1 MITGSFISQLGT
13 VTVELDDGISPNINF
28 DIATVGALTYDF
40 DQTPDSVSIDK
51 VQALYNYFDISAPAF
66 NREGVDIWSRLTTAT
81 QFGGQIRASV
91 TIGEFSFGFRLRNP
105 ELSFDERSRIVKMR
119 LIPFVDTG
127 VEAST
132 VFNALSGAS
141 FPVSVQGN
149 VYQLPGVS
157 VLDWIGEALRRIFG
171 NNSPNIILPSK
182 IGLDNDDYPSD
193 LFGLASAGQR
203 SFVMLNMTDNE
214 FQEIEDGAQEFFPT
228 GTISYPRFIDP
239 PESMEVTG
247 VGTSFDTQLRR
258 FDIIFVNGNRLGTVL
273 NDPTSAT
280 LFVMRVDPGNT
291 LKEVR
296 NESFTILRPILPS
309 RIPVI
314 NSLKE
319 LAGAEGSIFGT
330 GFSRNFYVNR
340 LRKEGVTRVTLDW
353 TKIID
358 FAPSTY
364 YLSLGR
370 SFVAQ
375 RASKDRE
382 GAGVY
387 GRWPRRLITSDGETR
402 ESFLP
407 NLTEFESIT
416 TGNPGGTKGLEI
428 GLAPAYPHLN
438 KVFRRPL
445 GNSIETDSSTTV
457 LESALTRT
465 GLTSYFQALN
475 NTAGGLM
482 VEFSILGA
490 FSLKPW
496 DIFQFDTRAPEKY
509 QDRQWR
515 ITSIAYDIINNVARV
530 KAYQIDDIRTPVF
543 ADNPISFGIN
553 ASFGQGLLPKGLFSS
568 VQAQIGEAIG
578 DVQDVLFVT
587 ARNYSGTITE
597 LLVNKAGDFDE
608 ADFPGGIIALKGW
621 PVKVMNSITLE
632 TFDAVLAEDLKVVDR
647 VVKTEPLDLGLNTLV
662 AGSYLYVSER
672 QILAGI
678 ITGDFA
684 VRIFAESSSIGVL
697 RQPVSGLTESLPV
710 RLFAPVIAG
719 QDFVLQSIG
728 GQPYYLTVSVS
739 ANVGATEL
747 DIRDAGGAGQF
758 VEAPAGAFLIADGR
772 FNRASINVDPGRVQ
786 IGVEAER
793 EANGIGVI
801 VLGIFADTTV
811 TELRVSTKRLGLGIG
826 ETLDLLDGTKIIVV
840 PRGGTGTQEFVV
852 DGAQSLSDSVN
863 TPIAVQSKLITEPVA
878 FGSNVVQPAWNQ
890 TGEITVQAGRIDL
903 LVTEVNGLDTSLAG
917 LTLEVGELEQDVGDL
932 QTDVG
937 VIGARTVL
945 FTDVNGNIASIELI
959 SGTTG
964 SAIGIKADQVLV
976 DAGQTVFINSLKS
989 EGFVTDDDL
998 PTTFGNITIRSA
1010 TAPTTRPDTT
1020 ALVAGD
1026 RWLKSDA
1033 GELPHVWTGSVWAQ
1047 EYVIIDGGSVSV
1059 GTILSANYNFV
1070 SGDFATAGS
1079 SFDLSQGNIISSQF
1093 SIINGNA
1100 KFKGALE
1107 AASGTFAGSLDAA
1120 SGTFAGSL
1128 DAASGTFA
1136 GSLDAASGTFAGAL
1150 SGGTIEIGTGNN
1162 VFKADAN
1169 GIYLGNTTFASAPFR
1184 VTPAG
1189 VLTATG
1195 ASITGAITADSL
1207 ALNGAMS
1214 LGASG
1219 SINLN
1224 GNFLVDSSGFMSA
1237 NGANIAGTITATAG
1251 TVGGISIANNQINSA
1266 NNAFIVTDA
1275 GALTA
1280 TNATITG
1287 AITATSGSFTGTVS
1301 TDNITATGGTVGGF
1315 TLDSTSLIA
1324 GTGATRI
1331 SLHTTNGIHLGN
1343 NTFASAP
1350 FRVTPAGD
1358 LTANNATVTG
1368 TFTIEGGEFNAV
1380 IPVND
1385 LGGIKSNNYVAGTS
1399 GWQIDGD
1406 GDAEFNNVTVRG
1418 NLDGVTGSLG
1428 ALNVDGVLTIGA
1440 TGSLDWSG
1448 GLIDT
1453 AGIKLTYGGYNS
1465 TPGSA
1470 LRYLD
1475 GSTEK
1480 VVIHAVDAEG
1490 SPSIQAQI
1498 NDNGGVF
1505 VFNIGSGLDLSDRPR
1520 VVRQEILS
1528 PSFRGTYKSADGTA
1542 GLTETIVF
1550 NDSVTNETNTVT
1562 IKNGLITAWT
1572 QTV

>member
-127 VEAST
+127 VATRQVFQLLGEGST
-132 VFNALSGAS
+132 GQFFTPRGQLNT
-141 FPVSVQGN
+141 FPVHSVE
-149 VYQLPGVS
+149 
-157 VLDWIGEALRRIFG
+157 DWIKASLKIVFG
-171 NNSPNIILPSK
+171 NNYPNI
-182 IGLDNDDYPSD
+182 
-193 LFGLASAGQR
+193 FLASKSGAQNMPDDIFDISTNDQQV
-203 SFVMLNMTDNE
+203 SFCMVDTFNASTQSDRFLPLL
-214 FQEIEDGAQEFFPT
+214 DGANQFFPT
-228 GTISYPRFIDP
+228 GTISFDQLGEGDIPSTILI
-239 PESMEVTG
+239 TG
-247 VGTSFDTQLRR
+247 VGTSFLSQLQIGDEIYIDTQEVGSVTLIQTDLLITIRPSQR
-258 FDIIFVNGNRLGTVL
+258 IPRDGRSNQKFD
-273 NDPTSAT
+273 
-280 LFVMRVDPGNT
+280 
-291 LKEVR
+291 
-296 NESFTILRPILPS
+296 ILRPIVPS
-309 RIPVI
+309 SIPALNV
-314 NSLKE
+314 LKD

-375 RASKDRE
+375 RASKDRT
-382 GAGVY
+382 GAAFY
-387 GRWPRRLITSDGETR
+387 GEWPLKAVNQLPSQDFGQQDSAI
-402 ESFLP
+402 P

-428 GLAPAYPHLN
+428 GLAPAYPMLN
-438 KVFRRPL
+438 KVNRVQGIFF
-445 GNSIETDSSTTV
+445 GNSTITTP
-457 LESALTRT
+457 ESALTRT

-482 VEFSILGA
+482 VEFSVLDA

-543 ADNPISFGIN
+543 AENPISFGIN

-647 VVKTEPLDLGLNTLV
+647 VVKIEPLDLGLNTLV

-793 EANGIGVI
+793 EANGIAVTTAPINAGAVTSIPVTNAQTLTLRDGDHLI
-801 VLGIFADTTV
+801 VTDRTGAFVDLTVTGEQSVTSGTTV
-811 TELRVSTKRLGLGIG
+811 INASGTATVDIG
-826 ETLDLLDGTKIIVV
+826 A
-840 PRGGTGTQEFVV
+840 
-852 DGAQSLSDSVN
+852 GAQ
-863 TPIAVQSKLITEPVA
+863 VA
-878 FGSNVVQPAWNQ
+878 QPAWNQ
-890 TGEITVQAGRIDL
+890 TGEINVQAGRIDL

-1010 TAPTTRPDTT
+1010 TAPLTRPDGS

-1107 AASGTFAGSLDAA
+1107 AASGTFAGSLDAV
-1120 SGTFAGSL
+1120 SGTF
-1128 DAASGTFA
+1128 T
-1136 GSLDAASGTFAGAL
+1136 GAL

-1169 GIYLGNTTFASAPFR
+1169 GIYLGNATFASAPFR

-1275 GALTA
+1275 GVLTA

-1572 QTV
+1572 QIV

>member
-193 LFGLASAGQR
+193 LFGLASTGQR
-203 SFVMLNMTDNE
+203 SFVMLNMSDNE

-228 GTISYPRFIDP
+228 GTISYPPFIDP
-239 PESMEVTG
+239 PDTMEVTG

-258 FDIIFVNGNRLGTVL
+258 FDIIFINGNRLGTVL

-280 LFVMRVDPGNT
+280 LFVMRVDKGNT
-291 LKEVR
+291 LNEVR
-296 NESFTILRPILPS
+296 EESFTILRPILPS

-314 NSLKE
+314 NSLKD

-387 GRWPRRLITSDGETR
+387 GRWPRRPITSDGEAR

-438 KVFRRPL
+438 KVFRLPL
-445 GNSIETDSSTTV
+445 GNSLFTDSSTTV

-578 DVQDVLFVT
+578 DIQDVLFVT

-647 VVKTEPLDLGLNTLV
+647 VVKIEPLDLGLNTLV

-747 DIRDAGGAGQF
+747 DIRDAGGQGQF

-793 EANGIGVI
+793 EANGIAVTTAPINAGAVTSIPVTNAQTLTLRDGDHLI
-801 VLGIFADTTV
+801 VTDRTGAFVDLTVTGEQSVTSGTTV
-811 TELRVSTKRLGLGIG
+811 INASGTATADIG
-826 ETLDLLDGTKIIVV
+826 A
-840 PRGGTGTQEFVV
+840 
-852 DGAQSLSDSVN
+852 GAQ
-863 TPIAVQSKLITEPVA
+863 VA
-878 FGSNVVQPAWNQ
+878 QPAWNQ
-890 TGEITVQAGRIDL
+890 TGEINVQAGRIDL

-1010 TAPTTRPDTT
+1010 TAPLTRPDGS

-1128 DAASGTFA
+1128 DAVSGTFA
-1136 GSLDAASGTFAGAL
+1136 GSLDAVSGTFTGAL

-1169 GIYLGNTTFASAPFR
+1169 GIYLGNATFASAPFR

-1275 GALTA
+1275 GVLTA

-1572 QTV
+1572 QIV

>member
-149 VYQLPGVS
+149 VYQLPGIS

-193 LFGLASAGQR
+193 LFGLASTGQY
-203 SFVMLNMTDNE
+203 SFAMLNMTDNE

-228 GTISYPRFIDP
+228 GTISYPPFIDP
-239 PESMEVTG
+239 PDTMEVTG

-280 LFVMRVDPGNT
+280 LFVMRVDKGNT
-291 LKEVR
+291 LNEVR
-296 NESFTILRPILPS
+296 EESFTILRPILPS

-314 NSLKE
+314 NSLKD

-387 GRWPRRLITSDGETR
+387 GRWPRRPITQDGEVR

-647 VVKTEPLDLGLNTLV
+647 VVKIEPLDLGLNTLV

-747 DIRDAGGAGQF
+747 DIRDASGAGQF

-793 EANGIGVI
+793 EANGIAVTTAPINAGAVTSIPVTNAQTLTLRDGDHLI
-801 VLGIFADTTV
+801 VTDRTGAFVDLTVTGEQSVTSGTTV
-811 TELRVSTKRLGLGIG
+811 INA
-826 ETLDLLDGTKIIVV
+826 
-840 PRGGTGTQEFVV
+840 TGTATA
-852 DGAQSLSDSVN
+852 DIGAGAQ
-863 TPIAVQSKLITEPVA
+863 VA
-878 FGSNVVQPAWNQ
+878 QPAWNQ
-890 TGEITVQAGRIDL
+890 TGEINVQAGRIDQV
-903 LVTEVNGLDTSLAG
+903 VTEVNGLDTSLAG
-917 LTLEVGELEQDVGDL
+917 LTLEVGEIEQDVTTFRQTGRFAVTNDVVGFTGLLSTAVSGTTTSLEVGTASDFDLIVGDVL
-932 QTDVG
+932 RLAPGTPEQTDVVVATAISG
-937 VIGARTVL
+937 GAGNHTIAIDSIALPPIGSGAQIRFAEGVRPELQIFPLIPLQLYSGQRVLIGAEVLTLSANYTLVASTNETIAFNTPITLTTYMSPSFALDVTEPGVEISNKTSVIGARAVL
-945 FTDVNGNIASIELI
+945 QTDSSGNLAEVSLF
-959 SGTTG
+959 SGPTG
-964 SAIGIKADQVLV
+964 SDIKIKADFIVLEGQTTFLTDFYKNLSATSFVIVSDTAPDERPTTPTPTSLEIGDVWINTTGGLDLPYNWNGTGWIRGFTVV
-976 DAGQTVFINSLKS
+976 DAGNVTTGTLNANNVTIRASDSATTFVEINSSGITGKADDVVNFYLPNNTTDKPILKNFKLDRILIERRGPDDEPNQIVFS
-989 EGFVTDDDL
+989 GSNFFGLGDVEEGFEMGAIGPFL
-998 PTTFGNITIRSA
+998 TI
-1010 TAPTTRPDTT
+1010 
-1020 ALVAGD
+1020 
-1026 RWLKSDA
+1026 
-1033 GELPHVWTGSVWAQ
+1033 
-1047 EYVIIDGGSVSV
+1047 
-1059 GTILSANYNFV
+1059 F
-1070 SGDFATAGS
+1070 
-1079 SFDLSQGNIISSQF
+1079 
-1093 SIINGNA
+1093 
-1100 KFKGALE
+1100 ALE
-1107 AASGTFAGSLDAA
+1107 NF
-1120 SGTFAGSL
+1120 
-1128 DAASGTFA
+1128 
-1136 GSLDAASGTFAGAL
+1136 
-1150 SGGTIEIGTGNN
+1150 
-1162 VFKADAN
+1162 
-1169 GIYLGNTTFASAPFR
+1169 SAE
-1184 VTPAG
+1184 
-1189 VLTATG
+1189 
-1195 ASITGAITADSL
+1195 
-1207 ALNGAMS
+1207 
-1214 LGASG
+1214 
-1219 SINLN
+1219 
-1224 GNFLVDSSGFMSA
+1224 
-1237 NGANIAGTITATAG
+1237 
-1251 TVGGISIANNQINSA
+1251 VGGIPEPARGFIQLDNELSVKPLRNFIEVGVEFPDGWTRGIDINNRLTVASDFDTAAQGKIYFRFNGSSVEDEERYFVLRGLPNSA
-1266 NNAFIVTDA
+1266 TGLPS
-1275 GALTA
+1275 GALW
-1280 TNATITG
+1280 ND
-1287 AITATSGSFTGTVS
+1287 TGT
-1301 TDNITATGGTVGGF
+1301 IK
-1315 TLDSTSLIA
+1315 IA
-1324 GTGATRI
+1324 
-1331 SLHTTNGIHLGN
+1331 
-1343 NTFASAP
+1343 
-1350 FRVTPAGD
+1350 
-1358 LTANNATVTG
+1358 
-1368 TFTIEGGEFNAV
+1368 
-1380 IPVND
+1380 
-1385 LGGIKSNNYVAGTS
+1385 
-1399 GWQIDGD
+1399 
-1406 GDAEFNNVTVRG
+1406 
-1418 NLDGVTGSLG
+1418 
-1428 ALNVDGVLTIGA
+1428 
-1440 TGSLDWSG
+1440 
-1448 GLIDT
+1448 
-1453 AGIKLTYGGYNS
+1453 
-1465 TPGSA
+1465 
-1470 LRYLD
+1470 
-1475 GSTEK
+1475 
-1480 VVIHAVDAEG
+1480 
-1490 SPSIQAQI
+1490 
-1498 NDNGGVF
+1498 
-1505 VFNIGSGLDLSDRPR
+1505 
-1520 VVRQEILS
+1520 
-1528 PSFRGTYKSADGTA
+1528 
-1542 GLTETIVF
+1542 
-1550 NDSVTNETNTVT
+1550 
-1562 IKNGLITAWT
+1562 
-1572 QTV
+1572 

>member
-127 VEAST
+127 VATRQVFQLLGEGST
-132 VFNALSGAS
+132 GQFFTPRGQLNT
-141 FPVSVQGN
+141 FPVHSVE
-149 VYQLPGVS
+149 
-157 VLDWIGEALRRIFG
+157 DWIKASLKIVFG
-171 NNSPNIILPSK
+171 NNYPNI
-182 IGLDNDDYPSD
+182 
-193 LFGLASAGQR
+193 FLASKSGAQNMPDDIFDISTNDQQV
-203 SFVMLNMTDNE
+203 SFCMVDTFNASTQSDRFLPLL
-214 FQEIEDGAQEFFPT
+214 DGANQFFPT
-228 GTISYPRFIDP
+228 GTISFDQLGEGDIPSTILI
-239 PESMEVTG
+239 TG
-247 VGTSFDTQLRR
+247 VGTSFLSQLQIGDEIYIDTQEVGSVTLIQTDLLITIRPSQR
-258 FDIIFVNGNRLGTVL
+258 IPRDGRSNQKFD
-273 NDPTSAT
+273 
-280 LFVMRVDPGNT
+280 
-291 LKEVR
+291 
-296 NESFTILRPILPS
+296 ILRPIVPS
-309 RIPVI
+309 SIPALNV
-314 NSLKE
+314 LKD

-375 RASKDRE
+375 RASKDRT
-382 GAGVY
+382 GAAFY
-387 GRWPRRLITSDGETR
+387 GEWPLKAVNQLPSQDFGQQDSAI
-402 ESFLP
+402 P

-428 GLAPAYPHLN
+428 GLAPAYPMLN
-438 KVFRRPL
+438 KVNRVQGIFF
-445 GNSIETDSSTTV
+445 GNSTITTP
-457 LESALTRT
+457 ESALTRT

-647 VVKTEPLDLGLNTLV
+647 VVKIEPLDLGLNTLV

-739 ANVGATEL
+739 ADVGATEL
-747 DIRDAGGAGQF
+747 DIRDASGQGQF

-793 EANGIGVI
+793 EANGIAVTTDPINAGAVI
-801 VLGIFADTTV
+801 SIPVTNAQTLTLRDGDHLIVTDRTGAFVDLTVTGEQSVTSGTTV
-811 TELRVSTKRLGLGIG
+811 INASGTATADIG
-826 ETLDLLDGTKIIVV
+826 A
-840 PRGGTGTQEFVV
+840 
-852 DGAQSLSDSVN
+852 GAQ
-863 TPIAVQSKLITEPVA
+863 VA
-878 FGSNVVQPAWNQ
+878 QPAWNQ
-890 TGEITVQAGRIDL
+890 TGEINVQAGRIDQV
-903 LVTEVNGLDTSLAG
+903 VTEVNGLDTSLAG

-1128 DAASGTFA
+1128 DAVSGTF
-1136 GSLDAASGTFAGAL
+1136 TGAL

-1572 QTV
+1572 QIV

>member
-1 MITGSFISQLGT
+1 MT
-13 VTVELDDGISPNINF
+13 VIPIYFGQEGDTL
-28 DIATVGALTYDF
+28 LT
-40 DQTPDSVSIDK
+40 
-51 VQALYNYFDISAPAF
+51 
-66 NREGVDIWSRLTTAT
+66 EGRDNSL
-81 QFGGQIRASV
+81 
-91 TIGEFSFGFRLRNP
+91 
-105 ELSFDERSRIVKMR
+105 ELS
-119 LIPFVDTG
+119 LAT
-127 VEAST
+127 A
-132 VFNALSGAS
+132 
-141 FPVSVQGN
+141 
-149 VYQLPGVS
+149 
-157 VLDWIGEALRRIFG
+157 
-171 NNSPNIILPSK
+171 
-182 IGLDNDDYPSD
+182 GL
-193 LFGLASAGQR
+193 Q
-203 SFVMLNMTDNE
+203 
-214 FQEIEDGAQEFFPT
+214 
-228 GTISYPRFIDP
+228 
-239 PESMEVTG
+239 
-247 VGTSFDTQLRR
+247 
-258 FDIIFVNGNRLGTVL
+258 
-273 NDPTSAT
+273 
-280 LFVMRVDPGNT
+280 
-291 LKEVR
+291 
-296 NESFTILRPILPS
+296 
-309 RIPVI
+309 
-314 NSLKE
+314 
-319 LAGAEGSIFGT
+319 
-330 GFSRNFYVNR
+330 
-340 LRKEGVTRVTLDW
+340 
-353 TKIID
+353 
-358 FAPSTY
+358 
-364 YLSLGR
+364 
-370 SFVAQ
+370 
-375 RASKDRE
+375 
-382 GAGVY
+382 
-387 GRWPRRLITSDGETR
+387 
-402 ESFLP
+402 
-407 NLTEFESIT
+407 
-416 TGNPGGTKGLEI
+416 
-428 GLAPAYPHLN
+428 
-438 KVFRRPL
+438 
-445 GNSIETDSSTTV
+445 
-457 LESALTRT
+457 
-465 GLTSYFQALN
+465 SYFQALN
-475 NTAGGLM
+475 NANGGIM
-482 VEFSILGA
+482 IEFSVMGA
-490 FSLKPW
+490 TSIKPW
-496 DIFQFDTRAPEKY
+496 NSVQFDSRAPERYRDK
-509 QDRQWR
+509 QFR
-515 ITSIAYDIINNVARV
+515 ITAISYDLVNDIANI
-530 KAYQIDDIRTPVF
+530 KAYQISSITTSVIADELIDTPIDF
-543 ADNPISFGIN
+543 RFG
-553 ASFGQGLLPKGLFSS
+553 AGLLPDRLSKAVGSNISRRFIDTTDFIFRTS
-568 VQAQIGEAIG
+568 QA
-578 DVQDVLFVT
+578 L
-587 ARNYSGTITE
+587 SGTVTR
-597 LLVNKAGDFDE
+597 VYFDRD
-608 ADFPGGIIALKGW
+608 ADATGLRILKGW
-621 PVKVMNSITLE
+621 NVLLIDPISGSRQYFTVSKSSSPTENFFDVEPVE
-632 TFDAVLAEDLKVVDR
+632 
-647 VVKTEPLDLGLNTLV
+647 LGRTY
-662 AGSYLYVSER
+662 AGGSYLYVSQA
-672 QILAGI
+672 QILSGLINGAYQQQL
-678 ITGDFA
+678 FA
-684 VRIFAESSSIGVL
+684 QSQAMGVL
-697 RQPVSGLTESLPV
+697 TASVSDDDLTTELQV
-710 RLFAPVIAG
+710 VLYQNVVKG
-719 QDFVLQSIG
+719 QDFTIQSSETGEI
-728 GQPYYLTVSVS
+728 YTLTV
-739 ANVGATEL
+739 GE
-747 DIRDAGGAGQF
+747 DALASQTVLNIADEGGAGSRF
-758 VEAPAGAFLIADGR
+758 EAPAGAFLIADGR

-793 EANGIGVI
+793 EANGIGVTSAQIEAGAVTSIPVTNAQTLTLRDGDHLI
-801 VLGIFADTTV
+801 VTDRTGAFVDLTVTGEQSVTSGTTV
-811 TELRVSTKRLGLGIG
+811 INASGTATADIG
-826 ETLDLLDGTKIIVV
+826 A
-840 PRGGTGTQEFVV
+840 
-852 DGAQSLSDSVN
+852 GAQ
-863 TPIAVQSKLITEPVA
+863 VA
-878 FGSNVVQPAWNQ
+878 QPAWNQ
-890 TGEITVQAGRIDL
+890 TGEINVQAGRIDQV
-903 LVTEVNGLDTSLAG
+903 VTEVNGLDTSLAG

-1107 AASGTFAGSLDAA
+1107 AASGTFAGSLDAV
-1120 SGTFAGSL
+1120 SGTF
-1128 DAASGTFA
+1128 T
-1136 GSLDAASGTFAGAL
+1136 GAL

-1572 QTV
+1572 QIV

>member
-127 VEAST
+127 VATRQVFQLLGEGST
-132 VFNALSGAS
+132 GQFFTPRGQLNT
-141 FPVSVQGN
+141 FPVHSVE
-149 VYQLPGVS
+149 
-157 VLDWIGEALRRIFG
+157 DWIKASLKIVFG
-171 NNSPNIILPSK
+171 NNYPNI
-182 IGLDNDDYPSD
+182 
-193 LFGLASAGQR
+193 FLASKSGAQNMPDDIFDISTNDQQV
-203 SFVMLNMTDNE
+203 SFCMVDTFNASTQSDRFLPLL
-214 FQEIEDGAQEFFPT
+214 DGANQFFPT
-228 GTISYPRFIDP
+228 GTISFDQLGEGDIPSTILI
-239 PESMEVTG
+239 TG
-247 VGTSFDTQLRR
+247 VGTSFLSQLQIGDEIYIDTQEVGSVTLIQTDLLITIRPSQR
-258 FDIIFVNGNRLGTVL
+258 IPRDGRSNQKFD
-273 NDPTSAT
+273 
-280 LFVMRVDPGNT
+280 
-291 LKEVR
+291 
-296 NESFTILRPILPS
+296 ILRPIVPS
-309 RIPVI
+309 SIPALNV
-314 NSLKE
+314 LKD

-375 RASKDRE
+375 RASKDRT
-382 GAGVY
+382 GAAFY
-387 GRWPRRLITSDGETR
+387 GEWPLKAVNQLPSQDFGQQDSAI
-402 ESFLP
+402 P

-428 GLAPAYPHLN
+428 GLAPAYPMLN
-438 KVFRRPL
+438 KVNRVQGIFF
-445 GNSIETDSSTTV
+445 GNSTITTP
-457 LESALTRT
+457 ESALTRT

-647 VVKTEPLDLGLNTLV
+647 VVKIEPLDLGLNTLV

-793 EANGIGVI
+793 EANGIAVTTAPINAGAVTSIPVTNAQTLTLRDGDHLI
-801 VLGIFADTTV
+801 VTDRTGAFVDLTVTGEQSVTSGTTV
-811 TELRVSTKRLGLGIG
+811 INASGTATVDIG
-826 ETLDLLDGTKIIVV
+826 A
-840 PRGGTGTQEFVV
+840 
-852 DGAQSLSDSVN
+852 GAQ
-863 TPIAVQSKLITEPVA
+863 VA
-878 FGSNVVQPAWNQ
+878 QPAWNQ
-890 TGEITVQAGRIDL
+890 TGEINVQAGRIDL

-1010 TAPTTRPDTT
+1010 TAPLTRPDGS

-1107 AASGTFAGSLDAA
+1107 AASGTFAGSLDAV

-1128 DAASGTFA
+1128 DAVSGTFA
-1136 GSLDAASGTFAGAL
+1136 GSLDAVSGTFTGAL

-1169 GIYLGNTTFASAPFR
+1169 GIYLGNATFASAPFR

-1275 GALTA
+1275 GVLTA

-1572 QTV
+1572 QIV

>member
-203 SFVMLNMTDNE
+203 SFVMLNMSDNE

-228 GTISYPRFIDP
+228 GTISYPPFIDP
-239 PESMEVTG
+239 PDTMEVTG

-258 FDIIFVNGNRLGTVL
+258 FDIIFINGNRLGTVL

-280 LFVMRVDPGNT
+280 LFVMRVDKGNT
-291 LKEVR
+291 LNEVR
-296 NESFTILRPILPS
+296 EESFTILRPILPS

-314 NSLKE
+314 NSLKD

-387 GRWPRRLITSDGETR
+387 GRWPRRPITSDGEAR

-438 KVFRRPL
+438 KVFRLPL
-445 GNSIETDSSTTV
+445 GNSLFTDSSTTV

-647 VVKTEPLDLGLNTLV
+647 VVKIEPLDLGLNTLV

-747 DIRDAGGAGQF
+747 DIRDAGG
-758 VEAPAGAFLIADGR
+758 
-772 FNRASINVDPGRVQ
+772 PGSSWKPQPVR
-786 IGVEAER
+786 
-793 EANGIGVI
+793 
-801 VLGIFADTTV
+801 
-811 TELRVSTKRLGLGIG
+811 SS
-826 ETLDLLDGTKIIVV
+826 
-840 PRGGTGTQEFVV
+840 
-852 DGAQSLSDSVN
+852 SL
-863 TPIAVQSKLITEPVA
+863 T
-878 FGSNVVQPAWNQ
+878 
-890 TGEITVQAGRIDL
+890 
-903 LVTEVNGLDTSLAG
+903 
-917 LTLEVGELEQDVGDL
+917 
-932 QTDVG
+932 
-937 VIGARTVL
+937 
-945 FTDVNGNIASIELI
+945 
-959 SGTTG
+959 
-964 SAIGIKADQVLV
+964 
-976 DAGQTVFINSLKS
+976 
-989 EGFVTDDDL
+989 
-998 PTTFGNITIRSA
+998 
-1010 TAPTTRPDTT
+1010 
-1020 ALVAGD
+1020 
-1026 RWLKSDA
+1026 
-1033 GELPHVWTGSVWAQ
+1033 
-1047 EYVIIDGGSVSV
+1047 GGSTVPPSM
-1059 GTILSANYNFV
+1059 L
-1070 SGDFATAGS
+1070 
-1079 SFDLSQGNIISSQF
+1079 
-1093 SIINGNA
+1093 
-1100 KFKGALE
+1100 
-1107 AASGTFAGSLDAA
+1107 
-1120 SGTFAGSL
+1120 
-1128 DAASGTFA
+1128 
-1136 GSLDAASGTFAGAL
+1136 
-1150 SGGTIEIGTGNN
+1150 
-1162 VFKADAN
+1162 
-1169 GIYLGNTTFASAPFR
+1169 
-1184 VTPAG
+1184 TP
-1189 VLTATG
+1189 VVCK
-1195 ASITGAITADSL
+1195 
-1207 ALNGAMS
+1207 
-1214 LGASG
+1214 SG
-1219 SINLN
+1219 SRPN
-1224 GNFLVDSSGFMSA
+1224 GRR
-1237 NGANIAGTITATAG
+1237 
-1251 TVGGISIANNQINSA
+1251 
-1266 NNAFIVTDA
+1266 
-1275 GALTA
+1275 
-1280 TNATITG
+1280 TG
-1287 AITATSGSFTGTVS
+1287 
-1301 TDNITATGGTVGGF
+1301 
-1315 TLDSTSLIA
+1315 L
-1324 GTGATRI
+1324 
-1331 SLHTTNGIHLGN
+1331 
-1343 NTFASAP
+1343 P
-1350 FRVTPAGD
+1350 
-1358 LTANNATVTG
+1358 
-1368 TFTIEGGEFNAV
+1368 
-1380 IPVND
+1380 
-1385 LGGIKSNNYVAGTS
+1385 
-1399 GWQIDGD
+1399 
-1406 GDAEFNNVTVRG
+1406 
-1418 NLDGVTGSLG
+1418 
-1428 ALNVDGVLTIGA
+1428 
-1440 TGSLDWSG
+1440 
-1448 GLIDT
+1448 
-1453 AGIKLTYGGYNS
+1453 
-1465 TPGSA
+1465 
-1470 LRYLD
+1470 LRL
-1475 GSTEK
+1475 
-1480 VVIHAVDAEG
+1480 
-1490 SPSIQAQI
+1490 
-1498 NDNGGVF
+1498 
-1505 VFNIGSGLDLSDRPR
+1505 LR
-1520 VVRQEILS
+1520 
-1528 PSFRGTYKSADGTA
+1528 
-1542 GLTETIVF
+1542 
-1550 NDSVTNETNTVT
+1550 
-1562 IKNGLITAWT
+1562 
-1572 QTV
+1572 

>member
-203 SFVMLNMTDNE
+203 SFVMLNMSDNE

-280 LFVMRVDPGNT
+280 LFVMRVDPGNS
-291 LKEVR
+291 LNEVR
-296 NESFTILRPILPS
+296 DESFTILRPILPS

-314 NSLKE
+314 NSIKD

-647 VVKTEPLDLGLNTLV
+647 VVKIEPLDLGLNTLV

-739 ANVGATEL
+739 ADVGATEL

-793 EANGIGVI
+793 EANGIAVTTAPINAGAVI
-801 VLGIFADTTV
+801 SIPVTNAQTLTLRDGDHLIVTDRTGAFVDLTVTGEQSVTSGTTV
-811 TELRVSTKRLGLGIG
+811 INASGTATADIG
-826 ETLDLLDGTKIIVV
+826 A
-840 PRGGTGTQEFVV
+840 
-852 DGAQSLSDSVN
+852 GAQ
-863 TPIAVQSKLITEPVA
+863 VA
-878 FGSNVVQPAWNQ
+878 QPAWNQ
-890 TGEITVQAGRIDL
+890 TGEINVQAGRIDQV
-903 LVTEVNGLDTSLAG
+903 VTEVNGLDTSLAG
-917 LTLEVGELEQDVGDL
+917 LTLEVGELEQDVTTFRQTGRFAVTNDVVGFTGLLSTAVSGTTTSLEVGTALDFDLIVGDVL
-932 QTDVG
+932 RLAPGTPEQTDVVVATAISG
-937 VIGARTVL
+937 GAGNHTIAIDSIALPPIGSGAQIRFAEGVRPELQIFPLIPLQLYSGQRVLIGAEVLTLSANYTLVASTNETIAFNTPITLTTYMSPSFALDVTEPGVEISNKTSVIGARAVL
-945 FTDVNGNIASIELI
+945 QTDVNGNLAQINLF
-959 SGTTG
+959 SGTSDSNIKIQADFIVLEGQTTFLTDFYKNLSATSFVIVSDTTPAERPTTPTPTPLEIGDVWINTTG
-964 SAIGIKADQVLV
+964 GLDLPYNWNGTGWIRGFTVV
-976 DAGQTVFINSLKS
+976 DAGNVTTGTLNANNVTIRASDSATTFVEINSS
-989 EGFVTDDDL
+989 G
-998 PTTFGNITIRSA
+998 IT
-1010 TAPTTRPDTT
+1010 
-1020 ALVAGD
+1020 G
-1026 RWLKSDA
+1026 
-1033 GELPHVWTGSVWAQ
+1033 
-1047 EYVIIDGGSVSV
+1047 
-1059 GTILSANYNFV
+1059 
-1070 SGDFATAGS
+1070 
-1079 SFDLSQGNIISSQF
+1079 
-1093 SIINGNA
+1093 
-1100 KFKGALE
+1100 
-1107 AASGTFAGSLDAA
+1107 
-1120 SGTFAGSL
+1120 
-1128 DAASGTFA
+1128 
-1136 GSLDAASGTFAGAL
+1136 
-1150 SGGTIEIGTGNN
+1150 
-1162 VFKADAN
+1162 KADDVVN
-1169 GIYLGNTTFASAPFR
+1169 FYLPNNTTDVPILRNFKVDSLIVESRTDIENPDQIIFQGRNILGNTP
-1184 VTPAG
+1184 
-1189 VLTATG
+1189 
-1195 ASITGAITADSL
+1195 
-1207 ALNGAMS
+1207 
-1214 LGASG
+1214 
-1219 SINLN
+1219 
-1224 GNFLVDSSGFMSA
+1224 
-1237 NGANIAGTITATAG
+1237 
-1251 TVGGISIANNQINSA
+1251 
-1266 NNAFIVTDA
+1266 
-1275 GALTA
+1275 
-1280 TNATITG
+1280 
-1287 AITATSGSFTGTVS
+1287 
-1301 TDNITATGGTVGGF
+1301 
-1315 TLDSTSLIA
+1315 SLITEA
-1324 GTGATRI
+1324 
-1331 SLHTTNGIHLGN
+1331 
-1343 NTFASAP
+1343 F
-1350 FRVTPAGD
+1350 D
-1358 LTANNATVTG
+1358 M
-1368 TFTIEGGEFNAV
+1368 
-1380 IPVND
+1380 
-1385 LGGIKSNNYVAGTS
+1385 
-1399 GWQIDGD
+1399 
-1406 GDAEFNNVTVRG
+1406 
-1418 NLDGVTGSLG
+1418 GVTGIFFTIDALENYAQQVGPVGEEVTVMSRGYLLFGNELEVKPLRNFLEVGVEFPEGWTTGVNVNNRLTVCANFDTAAEGKIYFRFNGSSVEDEERYFVLRGLPNSATGLPSG
-1428 ALNVDGVLTIGA
+1428 ALWND
-1440 TGSLDWSG
+1440 TG
-1448 GLIDT
+1448 
-1453 AGIKLTYGGYNS
+1453 
-1465 TPGSA
+1465 
-1470 LRYLD
+1470 
-1475 GSTEK
+1475 
-1480 VVIHAVDAEG
+1480 
-1490 SPSIQAQI
+1490 
-1498 NDNGGVF
+1498 
-1505 VFNIGSGLDLSDRPR
+1505 
-1520 VVRQEILS
+1520 
-1528 PSFRGTYKSADGTA
+1528 
-1542 GLTETIVF
+1542 
-1550 NDSVTNETNTVT
+1550 T
-1562 IKNGLITAWT
+1562 IKIA
-1572 QTV
+1572 

>member
-203 SFVMLNMTDNE
+203 SFVMLNMSDNE

-239 PESMEVTG
+239 PDTMEVTG

-258 FDIIFVNGNRLGTVL
+258 FDIIFINGNRLGTVL

-280 LFVMRVDPGNT
+280 LFVMRVDKGNT
-291 LKEVR
+291 LNEVR
-296 NESFTILRPILPS
+296 EESFTILRPILPS

-314 NSLKE
+314 NSLKD

-387 GRWPRRLITSDGETR
+387 GRWPRRPITSDGEAR

-438 KVFRRPL
+438 KVFRLPL
-445 GNSIETDSSTTV
+445 GNSLFTDSSTTV

-509 QDRQWR
+509 QHRQWR

-647 VVKTEPLDLGLNTLV
+647 VVKIEPLDLGLNTLV

-697 RQPVSGLTESLPV
+697 RQPVSGLTESLHV

-739 ANVGATEL
+739 ADVGATEL

-793 EANGIGVI
+793 EANGIAVTTAPINAGAVI
-801 VLGIFADTTV
+801 SIPVTNAQTLTLRDGDHLIVTDRTGAFVDLTVTGEQSVTSGTTV
-811 TELRVSTKRLGLGIG
+811 INASGTATADIG
-826 ETLDLLDGTKIIVV
+826 A
-840 PRGGTGTQEFVV
+840 
-852 DGAQSLSDSVN
+852 GAQ
-863 TPIAVQSKLITEPVA
+863 VA
-878 FGSNVVQPAWNQ
+878 QPAWNQ
-890 TGEITVQAGRIDL
+890 TGEINVSAGQVVLKAEETSGQITKL
-903 LVTEVNGLDTSLAG
+903 ALVRLDANVAG
-917 LTLEVGELEQDVGDL
+917 
-932 QTDVG
+932 
-937 VIGARTVL
+937 
-945 FTDVNGNIASIELI
+945 
-959 SGTTG
+959 G
-964 SAIGIKADQVLV
+964 SAILLQADQITL
-976 DAGQTVFINSLKS
+976 DGQTVFINSLKS

-998 PTTFGNITIRSA
+998 PTTFGNITISA
-1010 TAPTTRPDTT
+1010 PNAPTARPDTT
-1020 ALVAGD
+1020 PLQPGD
-1026 RWLKSDA
+1026 RWLDTDN
-1033 GELPHVWTGSVWAQ
+1033 GDLPHVWANVPPEWVR
-1047 EYVIIDGGSVSV
+1047 EYTVIDGGNITT
-1059 GTILSANYNFV
+1059 GTIDAQVVTVTNLNADNITTGTLNADRLNITAIIEDNDLATEGFV
-1070 SGDFATAGS
+1070 GDQVTPVADNAVRVFRQTTAPTASDRTDATIRSGDIWYKTNEGDLPHTYDGTTPFNVNGWIRAYTVIDGGNITTGTLDANRIVAGS
-1079 SFDLSQGNIISSQF
+1079 ITATELGTDSVTTVKIQ
-1093 SIINGNA
+1093 
-1100 KFKGALE
+1100 
-1107 AASGTFAGSLDAA
+1107 ASAIDTDRLA
-1120 SGTFAGSL
+1120 
-1128 DAASGTFA
+1128 
-1136 GSLDAASGTFAGAL
+1136 AGAVVA
-1150 SGGTIEIGTGNN
+1150 SKIQGGTITANEI
-1162 VFKADAN
+1162 
-1169 GIYLGNTTFASAPFR
+1169 ASA
-1184 VTPAG
+1184 T
-1189 VLTATG
+1189 
-1195 ASITGAITADSL
+1195 ITGDR
-1207 ALNGAMS
+1207 
-1214 LGASG
+1214 
-1219 SINLN
+1219 
-1224 GNFLVDSSGFMSA
+1224 LV
-1237 NGANIAGTITATAG
+1237 AGTITATQIATG
-1251 TVGGISIANNQINSA
+1251 TI
-1266 NNAFIVTDA
+1266 
-1275 GALTA
+1275 TA
-1280 TNATITG
+1280 TEIASATITG
-1287 AITATSGSFTGTVS
+1287 DKLVAGTITATQIDVTNLFAQQIQITSTGYIQSGNYSPGATGFRINADGNAEFRQVTVDGVIIAKADSNIDWQYVTAVSVS
-1301 TDNITATGGTVGGF
+1301 TAQIGDAQITNAKINDLDAVKINAGFLNAARIEAGSLNADKITAGTITATQ
-1315 TLDSTSLIA
+1315 L
-1324 GTGATRI
+1324 ATNSVTADKI
-1331 SLHTTNGIHLGN
+1331 DVTNLQ
-1343 NTFASAP
+1343 AVSA
-1350 FRVTPAGD
+1350 
-1358 LTANNATVTG
+1358 NM
-1368 TFTIEGGEFNAV
+1368 
-1380 IPVND
+1380 
-1385 LGGIKSNNYVAGTS
+1385 
-1399 GWQIDGD
+1399 
-1406 GDAEFNNVTVRG
+1406 
-1418 NLDGVTGSLG
+1418 G
-1428 ALNVDGVLTIGA
+1428 ALNVDGVLTFSD
-1440 TGSLDWSG
+1440 TGSIISSKARPG
-1448 GLIDT
+1448 GGDFVTVINNN
-1453 AGIKLTYGGYNS
+1453 GYNLTEEITAS
-1465 TPGSA
+1465 NVRGIDLGIGGILVTKTVSA
-1470 LRYLD
+1470 V
-1475 GSTEK
+1475 TTQVFIEP
-1480 VVIHAVDAEG
+1480 EG
-1490 SPSIQAQI
+1490 ITSPSVQSA
-1498 NDNGGVF
+1498 
-1505 VFNIGSGLDLSDRPR
+1505 
-1520 VVRQEILS
+1520 
-1528 PSFRGTYKSADGTA
+1528 YKSADGTA

-1572 QTV
+1572 QIV